1 MSEWHDVGSLTDL
14 QRAGR
19 LLARIGGREVGVLEV
34 DGELRA
40 VLDTIGPEM
49 LLFAT
54 DYPHWDFDNPLFLP
68 VPDDWKEQILDGNA
82 RGWYRLGAKVPAT
95 AAG

>member
-1 MSEWHDVGSLTDL
+1 
-14 QRAGR
+14 
-19 LLARIGGREVGVLEV
+19 
-34 DGELRA
+34 
-40 VLDTIGPEM
+40 M

-68 VPDDWKEQILDGNA
+68 VPDEWKESILDGNA
-82 RGWYRLGAKVPAT
+82 RRWYRLPAKIPAA